1 MVTVAELQ
9 ALRQARLDLLTG
21 KRVVSVQKDG
31 RRIEYT
37 AASLDEL
44 KRAIND
50 AESVFLL
57 ALWLF
62 STVMRHRGISLKTI
76 GVKRFMT

>member
-37 AASLDEL
+37 TASLDEL
-44 KRAIND
+44 NRAIND
-50 AESVFLL
+50 AELVLGTTRRRRRPL
-57 ALWLF
+57 
-62 STVMRHRGISLKTI
+62 
-76 GVKRFMT
+76 GVRL

>member
-21 KRVVSVQKDG
+21 KRVVSVSVQKDG

-44 KRAIND
+44 NRAIND
-50 AESVFLL
+50 AESVLGTTRRRRRPL
-57 ALWLF
+57 
-62 STVMRHRGISLKTI
+62 
-76 GVKRFMT
+76 GVRL

>member
-1 MVTVAELQ
+1 
-9 ALRQARLDLLTG
+9 DLLTG

-44 KRAIND
+44 NRAIND
-50 AESVFLL
+50 AESVLGTTRCRRRPL
-57 ALWLF
+57 
-62 STVMRHRGISLKTI
+62 
-76 GVKRFMT
+76 GVRL

>member
-31 RRIEYT
+31 
-37 AASLDEL
+37 ASGECPG
-44 KRAIND
+44 R
-50 AESVFLL
+50 
-57 ALWLF
+57 
-62 STVMRHRGISLKTI
+62 
-76 GVKRFMT
+76 

>member
-37 AASLDEL
+37 AASLNEL
-44 KRAIND
+44 NCAIND
-50 AESVFLL
+50 AESVLGTTRRRRPL
-57 ALWLF
+57 
-62 STVMRHRGISLKTI
+62 
-76 GVKRFMT
+76 GVRL

>member
-1 MVTVAELQ
+1 MLFRSKLRGRLAPEVEAAELQ

-44 KRAIND
+44 NRAIND
-50 AESVFLL
+50 AESVLGTTRRRRRPL
-57 ALWLF
+57 
-62 STVMRHRGISLKTI
+62 
-76 GVKRFMT
+76 GVRL